1 MNRQDMDTM
10 VSNLLPLRV
19 EPRVQSSD
27 QTCNGCW
34 TILCISQRRC
44 LLPSIIASL
53 TASLLHEWCVFK
65 YKCPLLGGVLT
76 EHLFIIISSWSLK
89 VWKCRCTTLANI
101 ACMSG
106 WDVTA
111 ASGHPEH
118 LTPLNFIFVQI
129 FWWIQ
134 TRDGLD
140 WSLWGST
147 EWALW
152 AGRLQVMLL
161 CCGHIMSCSSCS
173 GGVTLTLQW
182 LQKYCS
188 IIFHILHSATL
199 ISNDQQSH
207 LVAASNSRDFRG
219 ILPFIRFLSSLIW
232 FGNISMYNM
241 HLIQVLK
248 VLLPRWR
255 YVTESTIA
263 DADPLQ
269 KICTPQKVQQPWP
282 GEQLGAVLAS
292 DGCNHTFF

>member
-1 MNRQDMDTM
+1 MQRM
-10 VSNLLPLRV
+10 L
-19 EPRVQSSD
+19 
-27 QTCNGCW
+27 
-34 TILCISQRRC
+34 TILCISQRVMC
-44 LLPSIIASL
+44 LQVQVSTFRWSFNLI
-53 TASLLHEWCVFK
+53 
-65 YKCPLLGGVLT
+65 
-76 EHLFIIISSWSLK
+76 IIISSQSLK

-147 EWALW
+147 EWA
-152 AGRLQVMLL
+152 GRLQVMLL

-207 LVAASNSRDFRG
+207 LVAASISR
-219 ILPFIRFLSSLIW
+219 RFL
-232 FGNISMYNM
+232 G
-241 HLIQVLK
+241 HL
-248 VLLPRWR
+248 
-255 YVTESTIA
+255 A
-263 DADPLQ
+263 FD
-269 KICTPQKVQQPWP
+269 
-282 GEQLGAVLAS
+282 
-292 DGCNHTFF
+292 